1 MPALTGHQRIQAL
14 VRVGQQGAQFV
25 ERVSVRQ
32 PVKIEQ
38 ISQSPDDGADAQ
50 ARGVFDKARWIF
62 MLAIPFQRPCPR
74 AKAGSP
80 RLPGDPS
87 RDSAPFSDPGRP
99 VAPRQ
104 SRRFRCCPHT
114 LNNEGVVNLPISRLD
129 SAASSPAVYASRRA
143 LPHAMQDSLPAGGL
157 RLCRA
162 GVEPAGSRRKVSD
175 HLILLSRS
183 LPGAISVRS
192 SRDGG

>member
-1 MPALTGHQRIQAL
+1 
-14 VRVGQQGAQFV
+14 
-25 ERVSVRQ
+25 
-32 PVKIEQ
+32 
-38 ISQSPDDGADAQ
+38 
-50 ARGVFDKARWIF
+50 

-114 LNNEGVVNLPISRLD
+114 LNSEGVVDLPISRLD

-157 RLCRA
+157 RLYRA

-192 SRDGG
+192 SRDILSKRFALFCSAVFDGEVRSAVPARPLRPLHKNGAFLQDLPEICTGTAP